1 MKKKKVRIVVIAIL
15 SVFFILIAAAVAFK
29 LYAGNYY
36 KADETIVEEFRAKT
50 EESVHTYKEKDGML
64 FMPVD
69 QELKAVIVFYP
80 GGKVEYTAYSG
91 LMYELA
97 SRGFICVLPRMPEN
111 LAFLR
116 INAVDIL
123 TEKYP
128 TYTDTVSSLD
138 WYIAGHSLGGV
149 AASTYLV
156 DNIDKYV
163 GMILCASYT
172 PSDFSGS
179 DLRLLSIYGS
189 EDKVLSIENY
199 EANKVH
205 WPADAQEY
213 VIWGGIHSYFG
224 DYGIQK
230 GDGEPAITNEQ
241 QIEETADVI
250 VSFVE
255 NTSI

>member
-1 MKKKKVRIVVIAIL
+1 MKKKKLRIVVVAIL

-36 KADETIVEEFRAKT
+36 RADETIVEEFRAKT
-50 EESVHTYKEKDGML
+50 EGSVHAYKEKDGML
-64 FMPVD
+64 FMPVE
-69 QELKAVIVFYP
+69 QELRAVIVFYP

-97 SRGFICVLPRMPEN
+97 SKGFICVLPRMPEN

-128 TYTDTVSSLD
+128 TYTDSVSKLD

-156 DNIDKYV
+156 DNMDKYV

-189 EDKVLSIENY
+189 EDKVLSMENY
-199 EANKVH
+199 ETNKVH
-205 WPADAQEY
+205 WPADSQEY
-213 VIWGGIHSYFG
+213 VIQGGIHSYFG

-241 QIEETADVI
+241 QIEETADAI